1 MIGETQARAGAAA
14 RGLAA
19 TLTLLVALAGQA
31 LGQGQPAASG
41 HDTSQPIEINADS
54 LEIQQDR
61 RIAIFNGNVDA
72 VQGKMR
78 LRADTLTV
86 HYLDNKSGGAE
97 AEADLGAT
105 ISRIDATGNV
115 FVSSPDETAQG
126 RQGVYDVERG
136 VIVLTGSVVLTRG
149 KNVIRGER
157 LVLDLASGR
166 SRMESAAPGGQG
178 GRVRALFTPP
188 AKPAAK

>member
-1 MIGETQARAGAAA
+1 MIRETLARGGAPA

-19 TLTLLVALAGQA
+19 ALTLLVAFAGGA
-31 LGQGQPAASG
+31 LGQGQSAPG
-41 HDTSQPIEINADS
+41 HDASQPIEINADR
-54 LEIQQDR
+54 LEIQRDR
-61 RIAIFNGNVDA
+61 RIAIFSGNVDA
-72 VQGKMR
+72 VQGEMR
-78 LRADTLTV
+78 LRADILAV
-86 HYLDNKSGGAE
+86 HYRNDKGGGAGAE
-97 AEADLGAT
+97 ANLGAT

-115 FVSSPDETAQG
+115 FISSPSETVQG

-149 KNVIRGER
+149 ENVIRGER

-178 GRVRALFTPP
+178 GRVRALFAPP
-188 AKPAAK
+188 AKPAAE